1 MVVKDDLKQIVILG
15 YLTDEMLEKLLPY
28 VELQTFEEGSVIFRE
43 GDLGVTFYML
53 KRGKVLLEQKISDKV
68 RVSVGSI
75 KPGYSFGWSAMLG
88 GEEHYT
94 LEAICVEECDVLSI
108 SKEAIKKLLDDD
120 HSMGYHLMQRILVV
134 VKNRL
139 DRRTEQFLRVISV
152 HPDIKP
158 LSDK

>member
-1 MVVKDDLKQIVILG
+1 MVVIDDLRQIVILG

-28 VELQTFEEGSVIFRE
+28 VEMQTLEEGHVIFKE
-43 GDLGVTFYML
+43 GDLGVTFYMM

-88 GEEHYT
+88 VEESYT
-94 LEAICVEECDVLSI
+94 LEAICAEECEVFSI
-108 SKEAIKKLLDDD
+108 SRGAIKRLLDDD
-120 HSMGYHLMQRILVV
+120 HSMGYNLMQRILAV
-134 VKNRL
+134 VKKRL
-139 DRRTEQFLRVISV
+139 DHRTEQFLRVITA

-158 LSDK
+158 LSDT

>member
-15 YLTDEMLEKLLPY
+15 YLTDEMLAKLLPY
-28 VELQTFEEGSVIFRE
+28 VELQTFEEGHVIFRE
-43 GDLGVTFYML
+43 ADLGVTFYML

-88 GEEHYT
+88 GEELYT
-94 LEAICVEECDVLSI
+94 LEAICVEECEVFSI
-108 SKEAIKKLLDDD
+108 SKEAIKRLLDDD
-120 HSMGYHLMQRILVV
+120 HSMGYYLMQRIVAV
-134 VKNRL
+134 VKKRL

>member
-1 MVVKDDLKQIVILG
+1 MVIKDDLKQIVILR
-15 YLTDEMLEKLLPY
+15 YLKDEMLEKLLPH
-28 VELQTFEEGSVIFRE
+28 VEMQTYEEGSVIFRE

-53 KRGKVLLEQKISDKV
+53 KRGKVLLEQKISDTV

-88 GEEHYT
+88 GGESYT
-94 LEAICVEECDVLSI
+94 LEAICVEECEVFSI
-108 SKEAIKKLLDDD
+108 SREAIKRLLDDD

-134 VKNRL
+134 VKKRL
-139 DRRTEQFLRVISV
+139 DRRTEQFLRVMTA

-158 LSDK
+158 LSE

>member
-88 GEEHYT
+88 GEEPYT
-94 LEAICVEECDVLSI
+94 LEAICVEECEVFSI
-108 SKEAIKKLLDDD
+108 RKEAIKRLLDDD
-120 HSMGYHLMQRILVV
+120 HSMGYYLMQRILAV
-134 VKNRL
+134 VKKRL